1 MDRERAKELAVS
13 GERFRLLMPGVVK
26 GYRLATIESF
36 NPYNREVVINYNPP
50 RPYVSPMHKTG
61 DVRFPLELL
70 EEFNGPWASEDLK
83 YQNNGSRRTK
93 GNAVGRTQTPEDRP
107 TYRRTRL
114 KRRRTK

>member
-1 MDRERAKELAVS
+1 MDRERAKELAKNR
-13 GERFRLLMPGVVK
+13 ERFRLYMPGVGK
-26 GYRLATIESF
+26 RYRLAKVMEYDPVKQTALIE
-36 NPYNREVVINYNPP
+36 YDPP
-50 RPYVSPMHKTG
+50 RLHTSPMHKTA

-70 EEFNGPWASEDLK
+70 QEFNGPWKSEDLK

-93 GNAVGRTQTPEDRP
+93 GNAVGRAQTPEDRP